1 MAARREI
8 EALIFYVL
16 GERNRQLLISEGL
29 EAVPTESRVAALRG
43 LQDLGWIGHG
53 GFADYED
60 SYSLTEEGRHVV
72 STEPP
77 LSSFEKSPRDHIEN
91 LRMLDE
97 GTNGSRKDALKKLIV
112 AGCDTGNWDTALVNC
127 FELRKLAE
135 KSKDYESLAFALF
148 NEGKVEAAQNR
159 WDEALE
165 SYLAAVEKYMDVG
178 DRAGVAESNRALG
191 VVYGSKG
198 DHASA
203 LRCFESSLS
212 MSKAIGN
219 KLLEAKAEGNLAII
233 YDMEGRA
240 ESSEAAHARSLGL
253 FLELGDLTSA
263 ARTSNN
269 LGVLNMDRDRFET
282 AAEYFEK
289 TIQTCRENSSRSVL
303 GIALVNAGYC
313 FARTGQTHNAIRYT
327 DEAIAIFREPNDQNM
342 LALSY
347 RNYGTIEMRNS
358 NYERAFD
365 WFEKSVR
372 AAKASGVD
380 NTFAACCYEYGMA
393 LIKTMTNPR
402 LAKKLLKRSSSVYRD
417 LGNTK
422 RAQTIESRLAVV

>member
-8 EALIFYVL
+8 ESLIFYVL
-16 GERNRQLLISEGL
+16 GERNRQLLISGGL
-29 EAVPTESRVAALRG
+29 EAVPKDSRVAALRG

-53 GFADYED
+53 GFADFED
-60 SYSLTEEGRHVV
+60 SYSLTEEGRHIVA
-72 STEPP
+72 SKPP
-77 LSSFEKSPRDHIEN
+77 LSSLEKACQNHVEN
-91 LRMLDE
+91 LRTLDE
-97 GTNGSRKDALKKLIV
+97 GANGSRKEALKKLIV
-112 AGCDTGNWDTALVNC
+112 VGCDTGNWDTALVNC
-127 FELRKLAE
+127 HELRKFAE
-135 KSKDYESLAFALF
+135 KSKDHESLAFSLYH
-148 NEGKVEAAQNR
+148 EGKIEVAQNK

-165 SYLAAVEKYMDVG
+165 FYLAAIEKYMDAG

-212 MSKAIGN
+212 MAKAIGN

-233 YDMEGRA
+233 YDMEGRFD
-240 ESSEAAHARSLGL
+240 SSEVSHARSLEL

-269 LGVLNMDRDRFET
+269 LGVLNMDRERFET

-313 FARTGQTHNAIRYT
+313 FARTGHTHNAIRYT
-327 DEAIAIFREPNDQNM
+327 DEAAAIFREPNDQNM

-347 RNYGTIEMRNS
+347 RNYGLIEMRNS
-358 NYERAFD
+358 NCEKAFE
-365 WFEKSVR
+365 WFEKGVR

-393 LIKTMTNPR
+393 LIKTMVNPK
-402 LAKKLLKRSSSVYRD
+402 LAKKLLKRSSSVYRE
-417 LGNTK
+417 LGNAT
-422 RAQTIESRLAVV
+422 RAQKIEAHLAAA